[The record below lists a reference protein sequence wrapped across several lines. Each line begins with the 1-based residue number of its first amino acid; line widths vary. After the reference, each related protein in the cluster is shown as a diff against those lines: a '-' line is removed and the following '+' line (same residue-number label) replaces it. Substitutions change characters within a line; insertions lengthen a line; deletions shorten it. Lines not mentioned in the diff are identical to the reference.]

1 MKEMICF
8 DDFLP
13 QGEEIA
19 SLRGRIEEGRLVH
32 ALLITGEPGTGK
44 RTLAALIAGALMCKA
59 QAGIPCGQCSGCRMT
74 AAGEHPDITVIEKG
88 IPLSP
93 DTAKGR
99 STIPVDDIREMI
111 RLCSQYPFEGGN
123 RAVVI
128 RDAENMTPQAQNCLL
143 KILEEPPQNT
153 YFILTT
159 AHPDQILTTVRSR
172 CRPVKLTPWEAAY
185 IEKVLAGE
193 GIDTEKAKKAAS
205 VSAGSI
211 GNALRLAADDGY
223 WQLREEVMNAFFQ
236 NRKRSEILPFSS
248 GWKDRKA
255 DADAVFGILE
265 DDIRRLLRFRI
276 SPDSKP
282 DISDFPAEWRRFAAE
297 AGPDRFTALTDK
309 IREAR
314 KQQAFNVNFQ
324 AIIEQLLLTFTGE
337 SDLWV
342 N

>member
-1 MKEMICF
+1 MISF

-13 QGEEIA
+13 QGEEIL
-19 SLRGRIEEGRLVH
+19 SLRGQIEVGRLVH
-32 ALLITGEPGTGK
+32 AVLITGEPGTGK
-44 RTLAALIAGALMCKA
+44 RTLAMLTASALMCQA
-59 QAGIPCGQCSGCRMT
+59 QAGIPCGKCAGCRMA

-123 RAVVI
+123 RAVVV

-159 AHPDQILTTVRSR
+159 AHPDQMLTTVRSR
-172 CRPVKLTPWEAAY
+172 CRPIKLVPWDTAY
-185 IEKVLAGE
+185 IEKVLIQSGTDQA
-193 GIDTEKAKKAAS
+193 KAAKAAS

-211 GNALRLAADDGY
+211 GNALRLVADDGY
-223 WQLREEVMNAFFQ
+223 WQLREDVMNAFFR
-236 NRKRSEILPFSS
+236 NRKRSDILTVSS
-248 GWKDRKA
+248 GWKERKG
-255 DADAVFGILE
+255 DGDAVFDILE

-276 SPDSKP
+276 CADCKP
-282 DISDFPAEWRRFAAE
+282 DISEFPDEWQRFAAE
-297 AGPDRFTALTDK
+297 AGPERFTALTDR

-314 KQQAFNVNFQ
+314 KQLAFNVNFQ
-324 AIIEQLLLTFTGE
+324 AVIEQLLLTFTGE

>member
-1 MKEMICF
+1 MICF
-8 DDFLP
+8 EDFLP
-13 QGEEIA
+13 QGEEIV
-19 SLRGRIEEGRLVH
+19 SLRARIEEGRLVH
-32 ALLITGEPGTGK
+32 ALLISGEPGTGK
-44 RTLAALIAGALMCKA
+44 RTLAMLIASALMCKA
-59 QAGIPCGQCSGCRMT
+59 QAGIPCGQCVGCRM
-74 AAGEHPDITVIEKG
+74 AVSGEHPDITVIEKG

-128 RDAENMTPQAQNCLL
+128 REAENMTTQAQNCLL

-172 CRPVKLTPWEAAY
+172 CRPVKLIPWDTAY
-185 IEKVLAGE
+185 IENVLVQSGT
-193 GIDTEKAKKAAS
+193 DPEKAAKAAA

-211 GNALRLAADDGY
+211 GNALRLVSDDGY
-223 WQLREEVMNAFFQ
+223 WQLREEVMNAFFR
-236 NRKRSEILPFSS
+236 NRNRSGILTVST

-255 DADAVFGILE
+255 DADAVFSILE
-265 DDIRRLLRFRI
+265 DDIRRLLQFRI
-276 SPDSKP
+276 CRDSKP
-282 DISDFPAEWRRFAAE
+282 DIREFPAEWQRFAAE
-297 AGPDRFTALTDK
+297 AGPERFAALADR

-337 SDLWV
+337 SDLWA